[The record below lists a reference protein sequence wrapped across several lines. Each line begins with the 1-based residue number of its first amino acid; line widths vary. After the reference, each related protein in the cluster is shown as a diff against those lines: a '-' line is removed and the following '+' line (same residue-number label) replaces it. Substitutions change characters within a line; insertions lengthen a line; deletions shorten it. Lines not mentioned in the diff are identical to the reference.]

1 MPTPENTERILTL
14 LQNLRGTE
22 PLRQLF
28 WVELNYTRID
38 EPIEDIPESL
48 ADCLA
53 EAPRR
58 FAAGGRDN
66 DFHII
71 YARLNTKTPRK
82 TDERR
87 LIAHLQTR
95 FPHALYLF
103 SNIAQDHW
111 HFVNVKL
118 VREERGERKARHLFR
133 RITIAPDEK
142 LRTAAERI
150 AMLDLEA
157 LNTTGLFENVELL
170 MPLEISNQHD
180 IAFDV
185 DAVTEQFFA
194 DYQRVFK
201 RLQTEWETQT
211 TDKKW
216 AHDAAQQFLSRC
228 LFLYFIQRKRWLG
241 EDPDFLHTFWTAYQ
255 DVAQPADTFVDKW
268 LNVLFFAAFNNRF
281 HGGYRYFPDDIR
293 AVLQHAPYL
302 NGGLFRQNE
311 WDTAY
316 NTMMPDDLWREIFTF
331 FEGYNFTIAEDT
343 PLEQEVAVDPEMI
356 GKVYESLVSVSA
368 ETDER
373 GDAGIFY
380 TPRIEIDL
388 MCRLALVDN
397 LTNHIGEEHKHELYA
412 ALFTFDEAEKAEADA
427 QLAAQWQAIAA
438 HLNRLTVLDP
448 ACGSGSFLVGMLH
461 ILDDLGERAA
471 RYLGAPATSRFERRK
486 AIIGKN
492 LYGVDVMPWACKVA
506 ELRLWLALIIETE
519 IPAAELELRA
529 EPLLP
534 DFSFNIRHGDSLV
547 QDIGGMNLAQTRT
560 LGSGMPSDISRKI
573 ANLQTEKLKF
583 YHNEPERTYREKADV
598 QRAENALFRDILVA
612 YETQLPKQIH
622 SAQALLKALSAEQMT
637 IAEIG
642 KPAETQLDALTQ
654 KKQAELAQHEANL
667 AQVQR
672 VLGALKSNTA
682 PPFVWDIAFVE
693 IFSQDGGFD
702 IVIENPPYVSTKKIA
717 EPTLARDEV
726 TLANKNAYKAKLAR
740 SVYQAFPEF
749 FGYQPQKDTK
759 ENPAA
764 AVKHKLDGNSDL
776 YVYFYFHGLSL
787 LNPRGTFCTITS
799 KAWLDVG
806 YGKDLQEFLL
816 TQCHLKMVLDNAVKR
831 SFGTADINTVICLIS
846 APHKGRESNLQ
857 CTARFVNFKTQFE
870 AVLDPVIFYEIETAT
885 EDIRRQEHR
894 TFPLSQQTLLIN
906 GMDKKA
912 KYAGDKWDGKYLRS
926 PDIYWHI
933 LRGSSDKLVRVED
946 VVEKMPRGFTTGANA
961 FFILDNETISRW
973 KIEAE
978 FLHPVIASPKNVKS
992 LIVTPEHL
1000 PYHLLVCS
1008 KEKNALKGTS
1018 VLEYIE
1024 WGEKQG
1030 FHRRP
1035 SLQNN
1040 RRWYDVGERIL
1051 PPLSFPRVIGSTA
1064 KTLYAPKGC
1073 YATSSFV
1080 ELHLPTDLRVP
1091 LCASLNATLFQLM
1104 VNIGGRSGAGG
1115 GALVVANSELENLLC
1130 VNPNF
1135 IYVKGGI
1142 DESLLASED
1151 WDVLSPSPARIAI
1164 DNLIFDILELSQG
1177 ERDGVYEA
1185 VINLVETRLKKA
1197 KS

>member
-28 WVELNYTRID
+28 WVELNYHRID
-38 EPIEDIPESL
+38 APIEDIPESL

-58 FAAGGRDN
+58 FAAAGRDN

-71 YARLNTKTPRK
+71 YARLNTKAPRK

-95 FPHALYLF
+95 FPHALYVF
-103 SNIAQDHW
+103 SNLAQDHW

-133 RITIAPDEK
+133 RITIAPHEK

-170 MPLEISNQHD
+170 TPLEISNQHD

-211 TDKKW
+211 ADKKW

-255 DVAQPADTFVDKW
+255 DVAQPADTFIDKW
-268 LNVLFFAAFNNRF
+268 LNVLFFAAFNQKF

-316 NTMMPDDLWREIFTF
+316 NTTMPDDLWREIFTF
-331 FEGYNFTIAEDT
+331 FERYNFTIAEDT

-356 GKVYESLVSVSA
+356 GKVYESLVSVST

-380 TPRIEIDL
+380 TPRIEIDM

-397 LTNHIGEEHKHELYA
+397 LTNHIGEKHKHELYA
-412 ALFTFDEAEKAEADA
+412 ALFTFDEAEKAAADA

-471 RYLGAPATSRFERRK
+471 RHLGAPATSRFERRK

-547 QDIGGMNLAQTRT
+547 QDIGGMNLAQTRA

-573 ANLQTEKLKF
+573 AALQTEKLKF
-583 YHNEPERTYREKADV
+583 YHNEPERTYREKSDV
-598 QRAENALFRDILVA
+598 QRAENALFRDILAA
-612 YETQLPKQIH
+612 YELQLPRQI
-622 SAQALLKALSAEQMT
+622 QTTQELLKALSAEQLM
-637 IAEIG
+637 ISEIG
-642 KPAETQLDALTQ
+642 RPEESQLDAMTKQ
-654 KKQAELAQHEANL
+654 KQAELAQHEENL
-667 AQVQR
+667 AQVRR
-672 VLGALKSNTA
+672 VSGALKTHTT

-693 IFSQDGGFD
+693 IFKQSGGFD
-702 IVIENPPYVSTKKIA
+702 IVIENPPYVRHENIA
-717 EPTLARDEV
+717 NPTLPRTEV
-726 TLANKNAYKAKLAR
+726 TTENKRDYKAKLAR

-749 FGYQPQKDTK
+749 FGYQPLKDK
-759 ENPAA
+759 
-764 AVKHKLDGNSDL
+764 VHHKLDAKSDL

-787 LNPRGTFCTITS
+787 LNPQGTFCTITS
-799 KAWLDVG
+799 NSWLDVG
-806 YGKDLQEFLL
+806 YGKNLQEFLL
-816 TQCHLKMVLDNAVKR
+816 KQCHLKMVLENSVKR
-831 SFGTADINTVICLIS
+831 SFASADVNTVICLIS
-846 APHKGRESNLQ
+846 APDKSHPAGLH
-857 CTARFVNFKTQFE
+857 TTRFVNFTEAFE
-870 AVLDPVIFYEIETAT
+870 AILDPIIFYEIETASERIHT
-885 EDIRRQEHR
+885 PEHR
-894 TFPLSQQTLLIN
+894 VYPLLQKLLLET
-906 GMDKKA
+906 GMNDKA
-912 KYAGDKWDGKYLRS
+912 KYAGDKWGGKYLRA
-926 PDIYWHI
+926 PDIYWH
-933 LRGSSDKLVRVED
+933 LLEKGQEKLVCLRD
-946 VVEKMPRGFTTGANA
+946 VARIRFGIKTGADK
-961 FFILDNETISRW
+961 FFVLNSDSVSKW
-973 KIEAE
+973 QIEGE
-978 FLHPVIASPKNVKS
+978 FLQPFIASPRDAKS
-992 LIVTPEHL
+992 VLISPDHL
-1000 PYHLLVCS
+1000 PFQIFMCPE
-1008 KEKNALKGTS
+1008 EKNALAGTAA
-1018 VLEYIE
+1018 LEYIK
-1024 WGEKQG
+1024 WGEAQK
-1030 FHRRP
+1030 FHQRP
-1035 SLQNN
+1035 SVKHR
-1040 RRWYDVGERIL
+1040 RRWYDVGQPTIPSLNFQRN
-1051 PPLSFPRVIGSTA
+1051 LSSTA
-1064 KTLYAPKGC
+1064 RTLYAPDGC
-1073 YATSSFV
+1073 YATAKFAEV
-1080 ELHLPTDLRVP
+1080 HIQADLTLP
-1091 LCASLNATLFQLM
+1091 LCFSLNSTVFQLM
-1104 VNIGGRSGAGG
+1104 INLTGYANLGG
-1115 GALVVANSELENLLC
+1115 GALSISVSDVSNLLC
-1130 VNPNF
+1130 VNPELTQ
-1135 IYVKGGI
+1135 KERAQL
-1142 DESLLASED
+1142 DASLLASED

-1164 DNLIFDILELSQG
+1164 DNVIFDILELTQG

>member
-28 WVELNYTRID
+28 WVELNYHRID
-38 EPIEDIPESL
+38 APIEDIPESL
-48 ADCLA
+48 TDCLA

-58 FAAGGRDN
+58 FAAAGRDN

-71 YARLNTKTPRK
+71 YARLNTKAPRK

-95 FPHALYLF
+95 FPHALYIF
-103 SNIAQDHW
+103 SNLAQEHW

-150 AMLDLEA
+150 AMLDLET

-170 MPLEISNQHD
+170 TPLDIANQHD

-185 DAVTEQFFA
+185 DAVTAQFFA

-255 DVAQPADTFVDKW
+255 DVAQPADTFVQKW
-268 LNVLFFAAFNNRF
+268 LNILFFAAFNNRF
-281 HGGYRYFPDDIR
+281 HGGYRYFPNDIR

-316 NTMMPDDLWREIFTF
+316 NTTMPDDLWRDIFQF

-356 GKVYESLVSVSA
+356 GKVYESLVSVST

-380 TPRIEIDL
+380 TPRIEIDM
-388 MCRLALVDN
+388 MCRLSLVDN
-397 LTNHIGEEHKHELYA
+397 LTNHIGEKHKHELYA
-412 ALFTFDEAEKAEADA
+412 ALFTFDEAEKAAADA

-461 ILDDLGERAA
+461 ILDDVGERAS
-471 RYLGAPATSRFERRK
+471 RHLGESATSRFERRK

-519 IPAAELELRA
+519 IPTAELELRA

-547 QDIGGMNLAQTRT
+547 QDIGGMNLAQTRA
-560 LGSGMPSDISRKI
+560 LGSGMPNDISRKI

-598 QRAENALFRDILVA
+598 QRAENALFRDILAA

-702 IVIENPPYVSTKKIA
+702 IVIENPPYVSTKKLTD
-717 EPTLARDEV
+717 PTLGRDEV
-726 TLANKNAYKAKLAR
+726 TPANTKAYKAKLAR

-759 ENPAA
+759 ENPAS

-776 YVYFYFHGLSL
+776 YIYFYFHGLSL
-787 LNPRGTFCTITS
+787 LNSKGTFCTITS
-799 KAWLDVG
+799 RSWLDADF
-806 YGKDLQEFLL
+806 GKDLQEFLL
-816 TQCHLKMVLDNAVKR
+816 KRCHLKLVLDNAARR
-831 SFGTADINTVICLIS
+831 SFKAVNINTAICLIS
-846 APHKGRESNLQ
+846 APDRARGSSLQ
-857 CTARFVNFKTQFE
+857 HIARFVNFTEPFE
-870 AVLDPVIFYEIETAT
+870 AILDAVIFYEIET
-885 EDIRRQEHR
+885 EVRRNALPEYRIHL
-894 TFPLSQQTLLIN
+894 LSQDALLAD
-906 GMDKKA
+906 GMDEET
-912 KYAGDKWDGKYLRS
+912 KYTGNKWGAKYLRA
-926 PDIYWHI
+926 PDIYWTLLEKGSAKLI
-933 LRGSSDKLVRVED
+933 RVGDIAQIRRGVIS
-946 VVEKMPRGFTTGANA
+946 GANQ
-961 FFILDNETISRW
+961 FFILDSERIAAW
-973 KIEAE
+973 QIEPE
-978 FLHPVIASPKNVKS
+978 FLHPVVNDRRVTES
-992 LIVTPEHL
+992 LLIHPEQL
-1000 PYHLLVCS
+1000 PHQLFLCPR
-1008 KEKNALKGTS
+1008 ERGALRGTAA
-1018 VLEYIE
+1018 LDYIK
-1024 WGEKQG
+1024 WGESQKLHQ
-1030 FHRRP
+1030 RP
-1035 SLQNN
+1035 SIRSRQ
-1040 RRWYDVGERIL
+1040 RWYDVGERQL
-1051 PPLSFPRVIGSTA
+1051 PSMSFAHRMRSTA
-1064 KTLYAPKGC
+1064 KTLYASEGC
-1073 YATSSFV
+1073 YVTGKFM
-1080 ELHLPTDLRVP
+1080 ELHASFKSRVP
-1091 LCASLNATLFQLM
+1091 LCFSLNSTFFQLM
-1104 VNIGGRSGAGG
+1104 VNVNGRSNLGYG
-1115 GALVVANSELENLLC
+1115 ELELQTSDLGNLLC

-1164 DNLIFDILELSQG
+1164 DNLIFDILELTQG

>member
-1 MPTPENTERILTL
+1 MTPENTERILTL

-28 WVELNYTRID
+28 WVELNYHRID
-38 EPIEDIPESL
+38 APIEDIPESL

-66 DFHII
+66 DFHIL
-71 YARLNTKTPRK
+71 YARLNSEAPRK

-95 FPHALYLF
+95 FPHALYVF
-103 SNIAQDHW
+103 SNSARDHW

-118 VREERGERKARHLFR
+118 VREERGQRKARHLFR

-150 AMLDLEA
+150 AMLNLET
-157 LNTTGLFENVELL
+157 LNTDALFENAELL
-170 MPLEISNQHD
+170 TPLEISNQHD
-180 IAFDV
+180 AAFDV
-185 DAVTEQFFA
+185 DTVTAQFFA

-201 RLQTEWETQT
+201 RLQTELETQT
-211 TDKKW
+211 SDKKW

-241 EDPDFLHTFWTAYQ
+241 EDPGFLRTFWTAYQ
-255 DVAQPADTFVDKW
+255 DASQPADTFVNKW

-281 HGGYRYFPDDIR
+281 HGGYRYFPDTIR
-293 AVLQHAPYL
+293 ETLQYAPYL

-316 NTMMPDDLWREIFTF
+316 NTTIPDELWREIFTF

-397 LTNHIGEEHKHELYA
+397 LANHIGEEHKYKLYD
-412 ALFTFDEAEKAEADA
+412 ALFTFDETEKAAADA
-427 QLAAQWQAIAA
+427 QLAAQWQDIAA
-438 HLNRLTVLDP
+438 HLNRITVVDP

-461 ILDDLGERAA
+461 ILDALGERAA
-471 RYLGAPATSRFERRK
+471 RHLDEPATSRFERRK

-519 IPAAELELRA
+519 ISAAELQIRD

-560 LGSGMPSDISRKI
+560 LGSGVPSDISRKI
-573 ANLQTEKLKF
+573 ASLQTEKLKF
-583 YHNEPERTYREKADV
+583 YHNERERKYREKADV
-598 QRAENALFRDILVA
+598 QRAENALFRDILAA
-612 YETQLPKQIH
+612 YEIQLPRQI
-622 SAQALLKALSAEQMT
+622 QTTQELLKALSAEQLM
-637 IAEIG
+637 ISEIG
-642 KPAETQLDALTQ
+642 RPEESQLDAMTKQ
-654 KKQAELAQHEANL
+654 KQAELAQHEENL
-667 AQVQR
+667 AQVRQ
-672 VLGALKSNTA
+672 VSGALKTHTT

-693 IFSQDGGFD
+693 IFKQYGGFD
-702 IVIENPPYVSTKKIA
+702 IVIENPPYVRHESIA
-717 EPTLARDEV
+717 NPTLPRAEV
-726 TLANKNAYKAKLAR
+726 TTENKRDYKAKLAR

-749 FGYQPQKDTK
+749 FGYQPLKDK
-759 ENPAA
+759 
-764 AVKHKLDGNSDL
+764 VLHKLDAKSDL

-787 LNPRGTFCTITS
+787 LNPKGTFCTITS
-799 KAWLDVG
+799 NSWLDVG
-806 YGKDLQEFLL
+806 YGKNLQEFLL
-816 TQCHLKMVLDNAVKR
+816 KQCHLKMVLDNSVKR
-831 SFGTADINTVICLIS
+831 SFASADVNTVICLIS
-846 APHKGRESNLQ
+846 APDKSHHAGLHTTQ
-857 CTARFVNFKTQFE
+857 FVNFTEAFE
-870 AVLDPVIFYEIETAT
+870 AILDPIIFYEIETASERLRT
-885 EDIRRQEHR
+885 PEHR
-894 TFPLSQQTLLIN
+894 VYPLLQKLLLET
-906 GMDKKA
+906 GMDDKA
-912 KYAGDKWDGKYLRS
+912 KYAGDKWGGKYLRA
-926 PDIYWHI
+926 PDIYWH
-933 LRGSSDKLVRVED
+933 LLEKGQEKLVCLRD
-946 VVEKMPRGFTTGANA
+946 VARIRFGIKTGADK
-961 FFILDNETISRW
+961 FFVLNQATLSTW
-973 KIEAE
+973 NIEPE
-978 FLHPVIASPKNVKS
+978 FLHPVINSPKGAKS
-992 LIVTPEHL
+992 LLIQPEELSHRL
-1000 PYHLLVCS
+1000 FICGR
-1008 KEKNALKGTS
+1008 EKSTLRGTS
-1018 VLEYIE
+1018 ALAYIN
-1024 WGEKQG
+1024 WGESQNY
-1030 FHRRP
+1030 HTRP
-1035 SLQNN
+1035 SCQN
-1040 RRWYDVGERIL
+1040 RARWYDVGAPPP
-1051 PPLSFPRVIGSTA
+1051 PPLSFQRLVGSTA
-1064 KTLYAPKGC
+1064 KTFYAEEGC
-1073 YATSSFV
+1073 YTLANFAEIHV
-1080 ELHLPTDLRVP
+1080 PAAIAVP
-1091 LCASLNATLFQLM
+1091 LCLQLNSTLFQLM
-1104 VNIGGRSGAGG
+1104 VNVNGRQNLGG
-1115 GALVVANSELENLLC
+1115 GVLGVTTYEVRDLLC
-1130 VNPNF
+1130 VNPNLV
-1135 IYVKGGI
+1135 YVKGGGVA
-1142 DESLLASED
+1142 SLLASED

-1164 DNLIFDILELSQG
+1164 DNVIFDILELTQG

-1197 KS
+1197 RS